1 MSKELKEVIAQ
12 LEVARKHFLAYKIP
26 IRAQILDETID
37 KLRTLAKPV
46 QYVVQIVKKDVDGLY
61 MSKLNGVIIYHSF
74 QLEEVR
80 PQSIFRLNKMSEA
93 FSLPPI
99 TIEQIT
105 FVEV

>member
-1 MSKELKEVIAQ
+1 MSKELEEIEK
-12 LEVARKHFLAYKIP
+12 LCKHLICHNP
-26 IRAQILDETID
+26 QD
-37 KLRTLAKPV
+37 KLTTEPLRMVLNLVESLVKPV